1 MGLFGL
7 GVPKSKLEF
16 MCLLSGLGFF
26 GEESLSVIARMGS
39 GAGNASRMFGF
50 GVAAFFGVAFMRLF
64 LAEAGGVAK
73 GRV

>member
-7 GVPKSKLEF
+7 GLPKSRLEF
-16 MCLLSGLGFF
+16 MRLLSGLGFF
-26 GEESLSVIARMGS
+26 GEESLSLIARLGS
-39 GAGNASRMFGF
+39 GAGSASRMFGF